1 MSTATQNWCATKLNR
16 WQQLMTAEQARAIP
30 ALYSQD
36 GKGSAAT
43 AHIKFFAGGLTW
55 FASEFDPETGTFFG
69 YVVNHRDPESSE
81 FGYFMASELSASQV
95 PKMNRGPGN
104 SFRIVP
110 VVERDLSFKP
120 QTIAA
125 AVLAAG
131 GPDLAAVDEA
141 AADDEAAEV
150 DSELEES
157 EQAARDAF
165 DALYG
170 DNAAIARELARNQQ
184 ARADAVADSTP
195 PAAGLDPSQF

>member
-1 MSTATQNWCATKLNR
+1 MSTATQNWCALQLNR
-16 WQQLMTAEQARAIP
+16 WQKLLTAEQARKLP

-43 AHIKFFAGGLTW
+43 AVVKFFAGGLTW

-69 YVVNHRDPESSE
+69 YVVNHREIGKSE
-81 FGYFMASELSASQV
+81 FGYFMASELSAAQT
-95 PKMNRGPGN
+95 PRMNRGPNN

-110 VVERDLSFKP
+110 VVERDLSFQP

-141 AADDEAAEV
+141 DADAEAAEV

-157 EQAARDAF
+157 EQAARDSF

-170 DNAAIARELARNQQ
+170 DTAAIARELARNLQ

-195 PAAGLDPSQF
+195 PAGLDPSQF